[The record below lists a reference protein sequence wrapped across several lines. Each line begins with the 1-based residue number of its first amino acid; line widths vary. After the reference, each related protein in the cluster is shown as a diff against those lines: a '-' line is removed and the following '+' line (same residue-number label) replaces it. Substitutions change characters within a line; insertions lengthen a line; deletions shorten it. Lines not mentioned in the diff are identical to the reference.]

1 MPASLIRWPVWPVV
15 CAEPLFHIIL
25 VAAVVDITIWEDKHT
40 ITVLFIVLELPG
52 VYVSTREG
60 HSAISMHLVLPEVAG
75 VDTSLRISQ
84 HTMSMPLTVHLVSF
98 VGRIRHLSEHGQLP
112 REVTCRMTH
121 RDWAINTLKAT
132 QKLERSIT
140 CVQKTLQ
147 NASHLITHISFS
159 LKLFP

>member
-1 MPASLIRWPVWPVV
+1 M
-15 CAEPLFHIIL
+15 
-25 VAAVVDITIWEDKHT
+25 
-40 ITVLFIVLELPG
+40 LFIVLELPG

-121 RDWAINTLKAT
+121 RD
-132 QKLERSIT
+132 
-140 CVQKTLQ
+140 
-147 NASHLITHISFS
+147 
-159 LKLFP
+159 